1 MTVDPGMLF
10 GRGIAFPPRVGPD
23 GRVAWSEGETNVRE
37 SIRIILLTD
46 ERERLRQPE
55 FGGGLTRFLFEPNTA
70 TTRQLIRDR
79 IQRAL
84 AEWEPRVRVESV
96 DVDPDPSDPEAA
108 VATIAYRL
116 VATRVLERVSLTV
129 ALSGS

>member
-1 MTVDPGMLF
+1 MSSATLF
-10 GRGIAFPPRVGPD
+10 GRGIAFPPRVGAD
-23 GRVAWSEGETNVRE
+23 GRVAWSAGEENVRE

-46 ERERLRQPE
+46 ERERLRLAE

-84 AEWEPRVRVESV
+84 KEWEPRVRVESV
-96 DVDPDPSDPEAA
+96 SVDPDPKDRDAA
-108 VATIAYRL
+108 IATITYRL
-116 VATRVLERVSLTV
+116 VATRALERVSLNV
-129 ALSGS
+129 ALTGS

>member
-1 MTVDPGMLF
+1 MNVDPGMLF

-23 GRVAWSEGETNVRE
+23 GRIAWSEGETNVRE
-37 SIRIILLTD
+37 SIRIILLTE

-84 AEWEPRVRVESV
+84 SEWEPRVRVESV
-96 DVDPDPSDPEAA
+96 EVDIDPNDAEAA
-108 VATIAYRL
+108 LATIAYRL
-116 VATRVLERVSLTV
+116 VATRALERVTLTV